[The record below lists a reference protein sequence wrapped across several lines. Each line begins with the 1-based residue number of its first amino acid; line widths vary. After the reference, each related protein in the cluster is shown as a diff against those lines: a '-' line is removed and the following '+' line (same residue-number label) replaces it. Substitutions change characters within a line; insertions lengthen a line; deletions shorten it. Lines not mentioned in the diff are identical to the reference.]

1 MTVERAIGPVLEFTN
16 LSKTFGPT
24 KALSNVDFD
33 VRPGEIH
40 GLVGR
45 NGSGKSTLIKVLSG
59 FHDPDRGTQL
69 KLRGEDVELPLRGN
83 DAAQLGMVFVHQ
95 DLGLVPAFSIL
106 ENLRLGTWRRR
117 GFSKIPW
124 ADEKSAVAYQLSQF
138 GLKWDP
144 LTPVGALPPVDR
156 AIVAIARAIRE
167 IATNPEGHVLV
178 LDEPTAYLPSES
190 VDKLFDA
197 VKKVTRQGTGVVFI
211 SHRTDEILN
220 LTDRISVLRDGR
232 KVATVNTRET
242 KEADLVSMILGQSMN
257 AFYPDHVPSPS
268 KEVVLST
275 KNMAAGSI
283 PKLNITLR
291 RGEVL
296 GLTGLMG
303 AGHDQVPYALFGAL
317 EHSDGT
323 ITIKNKKY
331 EKEELNPRKAVSQ
344 GVALLPGDRTGA
356 SGVLL
361 ATLTDNVGMPVLRKY
376 FNGGLLRRGKLK
388 KDVGELLRRF
398 DVNPPVPGIELRKL
412 SGGNQQKALLAKWI
426 QIKPDVLL
434 LHEPTQGV
442 DVGSKAAIFSK
453 ISDAARAGAGVIV
466 ASAEHE
472 DLANICN
479 RVLIFAD
486 GKVVAELVD
495 RELTPE
501 KIVELSYLGTRKGG
515 GIKRGFVWRPHMN
528 GLKGPYLHVTRNYT
542 WSPHKVGFKTHIE
555 WPAPAKPAV
564 QYEKQEATFV
574 WSPHT
579 VGFVKRE
586 YRWFPH
592 TVGMQ
597 NTVMPYP
604 GPRIVKVEREFNLI
618 PTGELSSFFVWRP
631 HYVGNNEP
639 VYLGPKDV
647 DKWKTELSA
656 SLAAMVARG
665 EITATVAEKM
675 AKAAGVTLGKSQD
688 LRVTIELDVRTRNKG
703 NVADVDRFKHALL
716 NMDQS
721 LLDVNGVRILGIELQ
736 PDKTR

>member
-1 MTVERAIGPVLEFTN
+1 MNVTVETGVRPVLKFTN

-24 KALSNVDFD
+24 KALIGVDFD
-33 VRPGEIH
+33 VLPGEIH

-45 NGSGKSTLIKVLSG
+45 NGSGKSTLIKILSG
-59 FHDPDRGTQL
+59 FHEPDRGATL
-69 KLRGEDVELPLRGN
+69 ELRGENIELPLHGS
-83 DAAQLGMVFVHQ
+83 DAQNLGMVFVHQ

-106 ENLRLGTWRRR
+106 ENLRLGSWRRG

-124 ADEKSAVAYQLSQF
+124 ADEKSAVAWQLAQF

-156 AIVAIARAIRE
+156 AIVAIARAMRE
-167 IATNPEGHVLV
+167 IGVNPEGHVLV

-190 VDKLFDA
+190 VGKLFDA

-232 KVATVNTRET
+232 KIATVNTNET
-242 KEADLVSMILGQSMN
+242 KEADLVAMILGQSMN
-257 AFYPDHVPSPS
+257 AFYPDHIPTPS

-275 KNMAAGSI
+275 KDLAAGTI
-283 PKLNITLR
+283 PKLNLKLH

-317 EHSDGT
+317 ELTDGT

-331 EKEELNPRKAVSQ
+331 EKGDLTPRKAVDL
-344 GVALLPGDRTGA
+344 GIGLLPGDRLGA
-356 SGVLL
+356 SGVST
-361 ATLTDNVGMPVLRKY
+361 ATLTDNVGMPVLGKY
-376 FNGGLLRRGKLK
+376 FKKGFLRREKLK
-388 KDVGELLRRF
+388 KNVRELLIRF
-398 DVNPPVPGIELRKL
+398 DVKPPVPGIELRKL

-442 DVGSKAAIFSK
+442 DVGSKASIFAK
-453 ISDAARAGAGVIV
+453 IADASRAGTGVIV

-479 RVLIFAD
+479 RVLVFAE
-486 GKVVAELVD
+486 GKVVAELTG

-501 KIVELSYLGTRKGG
+501 KIVEISYLGTRKGG
-515 GIKRGFVWRPHMN
+515 GVKRGFVWRPHMN
-528 GLKGPYLHVTRNYT
+528 GLKGPYLHVTREYK
-542 WSPHKVGFKTHIE
+542 WQPHKIGYDTTIE
-555 WPAPAKPAV
+555 WPAPKPPAIE
-564 QYEKQEATFV
+564 YEKQDAKFV
-574 WSPHT
+574 WSAHRS
-579 VGFVKRE
+579 GFVRNE

-592 TVGMQ
+592 RAGYQ
-597 NTVMPYP
+597 NMSMPYP
-604 GPRIVKVEREFNLI
+604 GPRKVKEVREFNLV

-631 HYVGNNEP
+631 HYVGNHEP
-639 VYLGPKDV
+639 VYLGPIEDTS
-647 DKWKTELSA
+647 WKPKLAA
-656 SLAAMVARG
+656 SLSAMVARG
-665 EITATVAEKM
+665 EITLVVATKM
-675 AKAAGVTLGKSQD
+675 AAAAGVNVGISSNLK
-688 LRVTIELDVRTRNKG
+688 VTVELDVTTRNKG
-703 NVADVDRFKHALL
+703 NVADVDRLKFALL
-716 NMDQS
+716 NMDQN
-721 LLDVNGVRILGIELQ
+721 LMDVNQVRITNVEPQ
-736 PDKTR
+736 DD

>member
-1 MTVERAIGPVLEFTN
+1 VTVERGISPVLEFTN

-24 KALSNVDFD
+24 KALSGVDFD

-59 FHDPDRGTQL
+59 FHDPDRGTKL
-69 KLRGEDVELPLRGN
+69 KLRGEDIELPLRGN

-117 GFSKIPW
+117 GLSKIPW

-242 KEADLVSMILGQSMN
+242 KEADLVSLILGQSLN
-257 AFYPDHVPSPS
+257 AFYPDHVPTPS
-268 KEVVLST
+268 KEIVLST
-275 KNMAAGSI
+275 KNVAAGAL

-296 GLTGLMG
+296 GMTGLMG

-317 EHSDGT
+317 EHTAGT

-331 EKEELNPRKAVSQ
+331 EKEDLTPRKAVNQ

-361 ATLTDNVGMPVLRKY
+361 ATLTDNVGMPVLSKY
-376 FNGGLLRRGKLK
+376 FSGGLLRRNKLK

-398 DVNPPVPGIELRKL
+398 DVNPPVAGIELRKL

-442 DVGSKAAIFSK
+442 DVGSKAAIFGK
-453 ISDAARAGAGVIV
+453 IADAARAGAGVIV

-486 GKVVAELVD
+486 GKVVAELTG

-542 WSPHKVGFKTHIE
+542 WSPHKVGFKTNIE
-555 WPAPAKPAV
+555 WPAPPKPPV

-597 NTVMPYP
+597 NTAMPYP
-604 GPRIVKVEREFNLI
+604 GPRVVKVAREFNLI

-639 VYLGPKDV
+639 VYLGPKEP

-665 EITATVAEKM
+665 EITAIVAEKM
-675 AKAAGVTLGKSQD
+675 AKAAGVTLGQAQD

-736 PDKTR
+736 ADKTR

>member
-1 MTVERAIGPVLEFTN
+1 MTEDSGISPVLEFTN

-24 KALSNVDFD
+24 KALLNVDFD

-59 FHDPDRGTQL
+59 FHDPDRGTKL
-69 KLRGEDVELPLRGN
+69 KLRGEDIELPLRGS

-106 ENLRLGTWRRR
+106 ENLRLGTWRR
-117 GFSKIPW
+117 GGLSKIPW

-232 KVATVNTRET
+232 KVATVNTKET
-242 KEADLVSMILGQSMN
+242 KEADLVAMILGQSMN
-257 AFYPDHVPSPS
+257 AFYPDHVPTPS
-268 KEVVLST
+268 KEVVLQT

-296 GLTGLMG
+296 GMTGLMG

-317 EHSDGT
+317 EHTDGT
-323 ITIKNKKY
+323 ITIKNKKF
-331 EKEELNPRKAVSQ
+331 EKEDLTPRKAVNA

-361 ATLTDNVGMPVLRKY
+361 ATLTDNVGMPVLQKY
-376 FNGGLLRRGKLK
+376 FSSGLLRKNKLK

-398 DVNPPVPGIELRKL
+398 DVKPPVPGIELRKL

-442 DVGSKAAIFSK
+442 DVGSKAAIFGK
-453 ISDAARAGAGVIV
+453 IADAARAGAGVIV

-479 RVLIFAD
+479 RVLIFAE
-486 GKVVAELVD
+486 GKVVAELTG

-515 GIKRGFVWRPHMN
+515 GIKRGFVWSPHMN

-542 WSPHKVGFKTHIE
+542 WSPHKIGYKTEVE
-555 WPAPAKPAV
+555 WPTPAPPAV
-564 QYEKQEATFV
+564 QYEKQPSTFV
-574 WSPHT
+574 WSPHS

-586 YRWFPH
+586 FRWFPH
-592 TVGMQ
+592 AIGVQ
-597 NTVMPYP
+597 NTPMPYP
-604 GPRIVKVEREFNLI
+604 GPRRVKVEREFTLV

-639 VYLGPKDV
+639 VYLGPKDA
-647 DKWKTELSA
+647 DKWKVELAA

-665 EITATVAEKM
+665 EITSVVADKM
-675 AKAAGVTLGKSQD
+675 AKAAGVTVGQAQD

-703 NVADVDRFKHALL
+703 NLSDIDRLKFALL
-716 NMDQS
+716 NMDQN
-721 LLDVNGVRILGIELQ
+721 LVDVNGVYITDVSLQ
-736 PDKTR
+736 PEKS

>member
-1 MTVERAIGPVLEFTN
+1 M
-16 LSKTFGPT
+16 
-24 KALSNVDFD
+24 
-33 VRPGEIH
+33 
-40 GLVGR
+40 
-45 NGSGKSTLIKVLSG
+45 
-59 FHDPDRGTQL
+59 
-69 KLRGEDVELPLRGN
+69 
-83 DAAQLGMVFVHQ
+83 
-95 DLGLVPAFSIL
+95 
-106 ENLRLGTWRRR
+106 
-117 GFSKIPW
+117 
-124 ADEKSAVAYQLSQF
+124 
-138 GLKWDP
+138 
-144 LTPVGALPPVDR
+144 
-156 AIVAIARAIRE
+156 
-167 IATNPEGHVLV
+167 
-178 LDEPTAYLPSES
+178 
-190 VDKLFDA
+190 
-197 VKKVTRQGTGVVFI
+197 
-211 SHRTDEILN
+211 
-220 LTDRISVLRDGR
+220 
-232 KVATVNTRET
+232 
-242 KEADLVSMILGQSMN
+242 
-257 AFYPDHVPSPS
+257 
-268 KEVVLST
+268 
-275 KNMAAGSI
+275 
-283 PKLNITLR
+283 
-291 RGEVL
+291 
-296 GLTGLMG
+296 TGLMG

-331 EKEELNPRKAVSQ
+331 EKEDLNPRKAVSQ

-376 FNGGLLRRGKLK
+376 FSGGLLRRNKLK

-412 SGGNQQKALLAKWI
+412 SGGNQQKALLSKWI

-442 DVGSKAAIFSK
+442 DVGSKAAIFGK
-453 ISDAARAGAGVIV
+453 IADAARAGAGVIV

-479 RVLIFAD
+479 RVLIFAE

-574 WSPHT
+574 WSPNT

-597 NTVMPYP
+597 NTAMPYP
-604 GPRIVKVEREFNLI
+604 GPRIVKVEREYNLI

-665 EITATVAEKM
+665 EITAMVAEKM

>member
-1 MTVERAIGPVLEFTN
+1 MTVDSGISPVLEFTN

-24 KALSNVDFD
+24 RALVHVDFD

-117 GFSKIPW
+117 GLSKIPW

-190 VDKLFDA
+190 VEKLFDA

-242 KEADLVSMILGQSMN
+242 KEADLVSMILGQSLN

-268 KEVVLST
+268 KEIVLST

-283 PKLNITLR
+283 SKLNITLR

-296 GLTGLMG
+296 GMTGLMG
-303 AGHDQVPYALFGAL
+303 AGHDQVPYALIGAL
-317 EHSDGT
+317 EHTDGT
-323 ITIKNKKY
+323 ITIKNKKF
-331 EKEELNPRKAVSQ
+331 EKEDLTPRKAVNQ

-361 ATLTDNVGMPVLRKY
+361 ATLTDNLGMPVLRKY
-376 FNGGLLRRGKLK
+376 FIGGLLRRNKLK

-442 DVGSKAAIFSK
+442 DVGSKAAIFGK

-574 WSPHT
+574 WGPHT

-597 NTVMPYP
+597 NTAMPYP

-665 EITATVAEKM
+665 VITAMVAERM
-675 AKAAGVTLGKSQD
+675 AKAAGVTLGKAQD
-688 LRVTIELDVRTRNKG
+688 LRVTIELDIRTRNKG
-703 NVADVDRFKHALL
+703 NVADVNRFKHALL
-716 NMDQS
+716 NMDQN

>member
-1 MTVERAIGPVLEFTN
+1 M
-16 LSKTFGPT
+16 
-24 KALSNVDFD
+24 
-33 VRPGEIH
+33 
-40 GLVGR
+40 
-45 NGSGKSTLIKVLSG
+45 
-59 FHDPDRGTQL
+59 
-69 KLRGEDVELPLRGN
+69 
-83 DAAQLGMVFVHQ
+83 
-95 DLGLVPAFSIL
+95 
-106 ENLRLGTWRRR
+106 
-117 GFSKIPW
+117 
-124 ADEKSAVAYQLSQF
+124 
-138 GLKWDP
+138 
-144 LTPVGALPPVDR
+144 
-156 AIVAIARAIRE
+156 
-167 IATNPEGHVLV
+167 
-178 LDEPTAYLPSES
+178 
-190 VDKLFDA
+190 
-197 VKKVTRQGTGVVFI
+197 
-211 SHRTDEILN
+211 
-220 LTDRISVLRDGR
+220 
-232 KVATVNTRET
+232 
-242 KEADLVSMILGQSMN
+242 
-257 AFYPDHVPSPS
+257 
-268 KEVVLST
+268 
-275 KNMAAGSI
+275 
-283 PKLNITLR
+283 
-291 RGEVL
+291 
-296 GLTGLMG
+296 
-303 AGHDQVPYALFGAL
+303 
-317 EHSDGT
+317 
-323 ITIKNKKY
+323 
-331 EKEELNPRKAVSQ
+331 SQ

-376 FNGGLLRRGKLK
+376 FNSGLLRRNKLK

-579 VGFVKRE
+579 VGFIKRE

-597 NTVMPYP
+597 NTAMPYP

-631 HYVGNNEP
+631 HYVGNDEP
-639 VYLGPKDV
+639 IYLGPKNV

-665 EITATVAEKM
+665 EITAMVAEKM

>member
-1 MTVERAIGPVLEFTN
+1 
-16 LSKTFGPT
+16 
-24 KALSNVDFD
+24 
-33 VRPGEIH
+33 
-40 GLVGR
+40 
-45 NGSGKSTLIKVLSG
+45 
-59 FHDPDRGTQL
+59 
-69 KLRGEDVELPLRGN
+69 
-83 DAAQLGMVFVHQ
+83 
-95 DLGLVPAFSIL
+95 
-106 ENLRLGTWRRR
+106 
-117 GFSKIPW
+117 
-124 ADEKSAVAYQLSQF
+124 
-138 GLKWDP
+138 
-144 LTPVGALPPVDR
+144 
-156 AIVAIARAIRE
+156 
-167 IATNPEGHVLV
+167 
-178 LDEPTAYLPSES
+178 
-190 VDKLFDA
+190 
-197 VKKVTRQGTGVVFI
+197 
-211 SHRTDEILN
+211 
-220 LTDRISVLRDGR
+220 
-232 KVATVNTRET
+232 
-242 KEADLVSMILGQSMN
+242 MN

>member
-1 MTVERAIGPVLEFTN
+1 MTEDSGISPVLEFTN

-24 KALSNVDFD
+24 KALINVDFD

-59 FHDPDRGTQL
+59 FHDPDRGTKL
-69 KLRGEDVELPLRGN
+69 KLRGENIDLPLRGS
-83 DAAQLGMVFVHQ
+83 DAAHLGMVFVHQ

-117 GFSKIPW
+117 GLSKIPW

-211 SHRTDEILN
+211 SHRTDEILT

-242 KEADLVSMILGQSMN
+242 KEADLVSMILGQSLN
-257 AFYPDHVPSPS
+257 AFYPDHVPTPS
-268 KEVVLST
+268 KEIVLQT

-296 GLTGLMG
+296 GMTGLMG

-323 ITIKNKKY
+323 ITIKNKKF
-331 EKEELNPRKAVSQ
+331 EKEELNPRKAVNS

-356 SGVLL
+356 SGVLT
-361 ATLTDNVGMPVLRKY
+361 ATLTDNVGMPVLSKY
-376 FNGGLLRRGKLK
+376 FSAGRLRRKKLK

-398 DVNPPVPGIELRKL
+398 DVKPPVPGIELRKL
-412 SGGNQQKALLAKWI
+412 SGGNRQKALLAKWI

-442 DVGSKAAIFSK
+442 DVGSKAAIFGK
-453 ISDAARAGAGVIV
+453 IADAARAGSGVIV

-486 GKVVAELVD
+486 GKVVAELTGS
-495 RELTPE
+495 ELTPE
-501 KIVELSYLGTRKGG
+501 KIVQLSYLGTRKGG

-542 WSPHKVGFKTHIE
+542 WSPHKIGFKTHIE
-555 WPAPAKPAV
+555 WPAPPAPPV
-564 QYEKQEATFV
+564 VYEKQDAKFV
-574 WSPHT
+574 WSPHKN
-579 VGFVKRE
+579 GFLKRE
-586 YRWFPH
+586 YRWSPH
-592 TVGMQ
+592 AAGFQEV
-597 NTVMPYP
+597 VMPYP
-604 GPRIVKVEREFNLI
+604 GPRKIKEAKEFTLV
-618 PTGELSSFFVWRP
+618 PSGELTSFFVWRP
-631 HYVGNNEP
+631 HYVGHNEP
-639 VYLGPKDV
+639 VYLGPKDA
-647 DKWKTELSA
+647 DKWKIDLSA
-656 SLAAMVARG
+656 NLAAMVARG
-665 EITATVAEKM
+665 EITALVAEKM
-675 AKAAGVTLGKSQD
+675 AKAAGVTLGQSQD
-688 LRVTIELDVRTRNKG
+688 LRVTVELDVRTRNKG
-703 NVADVDRFKHALL
+703 HVSDVDRLKHALL
-716 NMDQS
+716 NLDQN
-721 LLDVNGVRILGIELQ
+721 LMDVNGVRITDVAIVS
-736 PDKTR
+736 R